1 MVWNERVSRG
11 KEMSTSLVTEYNG
24 MNVIE
29 KEKEK
34 KVFLMNLLAGFFY
47 DFDSKTYVLQTT
59 YTKTALCQTSFWGVP
74 KYFFAK

>member
-1 MVWNERVSRG
+1 MVRNERVSRG

-34 KVFLMNLLAGFFY
+34 KVFFDESPCRILLR
-47 DFDSKTYVLQTT
+47 L
-59 YTKTALCQTSFWGVP
+59 
-74 KYFFAK
+74 